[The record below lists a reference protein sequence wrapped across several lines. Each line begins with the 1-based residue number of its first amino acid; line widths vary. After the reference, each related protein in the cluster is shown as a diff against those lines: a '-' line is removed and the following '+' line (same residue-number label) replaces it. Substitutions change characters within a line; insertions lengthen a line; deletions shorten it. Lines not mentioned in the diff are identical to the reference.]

1 MKIKR
6 LMIHF
11 GLAILMLTSYI
22 AQAQNQLTVTLTN
35 GQTDAFNVS
44 DIRSIKF
51 INNTMNITE
60 NNGSQSSWSIDD
72 ISEYSFIVANSIAQ
86 TTGSTN
92 DQLRIFPNPVSDKLS
107 MEYWS
112 PKESKISIELL
123 DLNGKLVRSIFD
135 GMHQGKQTYTWTKDL
150 PSGIYICRIISKYK
164 NISKPF
170 VIQ

>member
-1 MKIKR
+1 MKIKT
-6 LMIHF
+6 LMIHV

-72 ISEYSFIVANSIAQ
+72 ISEYSFKGTNSIDQ

-92 DQLRIFPNPVSDKLS
+92 DHFRIFPNPTLDKLS

-112 PKESKISIELL
+112 PQESKISIELL

>member
-1 MKIKR
+1 
-6 LMIHF
+6 MIHV

-22 AQAQNQLTVTLTN
+22 SPAQNQLTVTLTN

-60 NNGSQSSWSIDD
+60 NNGSQISWSIDD
-72 ISEYSFIVANSIAQ
+72 ISEYSFKGTNSIGQ

-92 DQLRIFPNPVSDKLS
+92 DHFRIFPNPVSDKLS

-112 PKESKISIELL
+112 PQESKITIELL
-123 DLNGKLVRSIFD
+123 DLNGKLVRSIFN

-150 PSGIYICRIISKYK
+150 PSGIYVCRIISKYK